1 MYHNKKNFL
10 LIHLVILFLKFQF
23 ANFVVNVHASSLTN
37 LKGTVRVI
45 SSEPPCKD
53 ANARFTTST
62 HEVLAEGPGFA
73 REKKFS
79 PIGQAV

>member
-1 MYHNKKNFL
+1 MFMLAVQSDIWFDFL
-10 LIHLVILFLKFQF
+10 
-23 ANFVVNVHASSLTN
+23 SN
-37 LKGTVRVI
+37 LKGTGSVI